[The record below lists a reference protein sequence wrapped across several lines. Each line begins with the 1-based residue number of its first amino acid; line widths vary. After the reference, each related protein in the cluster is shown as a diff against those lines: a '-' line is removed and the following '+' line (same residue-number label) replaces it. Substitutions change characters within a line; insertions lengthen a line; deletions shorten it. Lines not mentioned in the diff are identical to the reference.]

1 MFLEGSEELDI
12 KVVYNRV
19 QNPRPC
25 SFEITKPDGTV
36 VFSKLETGR
45 LPTLEDLE
53 MILKK
58 LKE

>member
-1 MFLEGSEELDI
+1 MFIPSVGCHYYCYGSI
-12 KVVYNRV
+12 G
-19 QNPRPC
+19 